1 MEENK
6 ETLELLRKIERSSRM
21 QTYSGYV
28 RTGLMLVCAVCMPVL
43 VVMVFRLMPQ
53 INEILAQAQHAFNQ
67 VGTVLDYLEQT
78 SYQLSQVDLQG
89 MVSNV
94 DGLVTTGQQSLEASM
109 EKLNGV
115 DFEALNNAIKDLEA
129 VIEPLAKMTKVFGR

>member
-28 RTGLMLVCAVCMPVL
+28 RTGLMLVCAVCMAVL

-115 DFEALNNAIKDLEA
+115 DFEALNKAIKDWAA

>member
-28 RTGLMLVCAVCMPVL
+28 RTGLMLVCAVCMAVM

-67 VGTVLDYLEQT
+67 VGTGLDYLEQT

-115 DFEALNNAIKDLEA
+115 DFEALNKAIKDLAA

>member
-28 RTGLMLVCAVCMPVL
+28 RTGLMLVCAVCMAAL

>member
-6 ETLELLRKIERSSRM
+6 ETLELLRKIERSSRI
-21 QTYSGYV
+21 QIYSGYV
-28 RTGLMLVCAVCMPVL
+28 RTGLMLVCAVCMAVL

-53 INEILAQAQHAFNQ
+53 INEILAQARHAFNQ

-115 DFEALNNAIKDLEA
+115 DFEALNKAIKDLAA

>member
-28 RTGLMLVCAVCMPVL
+28 RTGLMLVCAVCIMVL
-43 VVMVFRLMPQ
+43 TVAVLRLMPQ
-53 INEILAQAQHAFNQ
+53 INAILGQAQNAVNQ
-67 VGTVLDYLEQT
+67 VRTVLDYLEQT

-115 DFEALNNAIKDLEA
+115 DFEALNKAIKDLAA

>member
-1 MEENK
+1 
-6 ETLELLRKIERSSRM
+6 
-21 QTYSGYV
+21 
-28 RTGLMLVCAVCMPVL
+28 MLVCAVCMAVL

-53 INEILAQAQHAFNQ
+53 FNEILAQAQHAFNQ

-115 DFEALNNAIKDLEA
+115 DFEALNKAIKDLAA

>member
-28 RTGLMLVCAVCMPVL
+28 RTGLMLVCAVCMAVL

-53 INEILAQAQHAFNQ
+53 INEILAQAQHAVNQ

-115 DFEALNNAIKDLEA
+115 DFEALNKAIKDLEA

>member
-28 RTGLMLVCAVCMPVL
+28 RTGLMLVCAVCMAVL

-115 DFEALNNAIKDLEA
+115 DFEALNKAIKDLAA